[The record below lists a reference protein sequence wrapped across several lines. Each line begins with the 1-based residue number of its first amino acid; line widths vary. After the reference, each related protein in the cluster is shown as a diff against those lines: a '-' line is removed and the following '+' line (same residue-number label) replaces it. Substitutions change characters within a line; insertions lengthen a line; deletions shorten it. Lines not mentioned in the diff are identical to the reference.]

1 MPHDHDD
8 EIEGASP
15 AEDAPNTEDASSVE
29 PRLGAESSVLDDTP
43 TPDEQR
49 SHPMAW
55 ILAVGLALSLA
66 LLAPI
71 VGRAA
76 GVSPFGNSYLPTLPL
91 ILMAFL
97 AMAWNPLVSFARLP
111 YLRLRP
117 RNLLLIGAMSYLVAG
132 VAMSGMAQPW
142 ANSVLSAD
150 HFQRTH
156 RFNPELGGREAPELD
171 VFSAYPSQLSPPP
184 EVLARER
191 GDEATLLLYR
201 GMRDGYIDP
210 ETAETDLQ
218 AFFRPVPDGEGGERS
233 PFRTAANALGNSFP
247 ILVFGIFLM
256 LGLVAATARQ
266 WTHNERLQHP
276 LVQVPAALAEGTL
289 LRNKAFQWTLGG
301 MLFFWFYQL
310 SAGYGWHPL
319 PQIPTNRMVH
329 MPDIYQIFGI
339 DAGGSWPK
347 QIITEYWSAISIFPF
362 AIGVAFLLALD
373 VGFSVWGGFFFGVL
387 VLGWLYNIGGIDVNM
402 DMHGRL
408 AGGGATFALALV
420 ILWLGR
426 IHYWRLLGAALAVR
440 PMPIDPLGVWGVRV
454 LLIGAVGLVWV
465 LTSIFGAFWPA
476 VLAVLLML
484 SFLLV
489 IARVV
494 AESGL
499 ACFQAA
505 HTLGNVTIGLGL
517 PVMLPL
523 NAMFAMLWVS
533 LVMVEDTRNNLVGYA
548 TQSAAMA
555 ERGGHPLRAVFTV
568 ATVVVIAAAVIA
580 VSVHLMI
587 TWNTGGGARANQF
600 NMERVIP
607 RVENPPSSV
616 FLGADLEQM
625 SILVGALLVFA
636 VVALRRFWY
645 ACPLHPIGL
654 VVASSFPIFWVWGS
668 LMIGWLAKVLVLRY
682 GGAHLYKQLK
692 PVAIALILGDALGFG
707 MQMIFQLTLSGAE
720 PWRMWP

>member
-1 MPHDHDD
+1 MPNDHDN
-8 EIEGASP
+8 EPVQGE
-15 AEDAPNTEDASSVE
+15 SSDQAAMNDDNQHPE

-43 TPDEQR
+43 AQDEQK

-55 ILAVGLALSLA
+55 VLAIIFALSIA
-66 LLAPI
+66 ALAPI
-71 VGRAA
+71 VSSAS
-76 GVSPFGNSYLPTLPL
+76 GVNAFGNSYLPTLPL
-91 ILMAFL
+91 ILMTLL
-97 AMAWNPLVSFARLP
+97 AMAWNPLVSLARLP

-142 ANSVLSAD
+142 QRTVLTGD
-150 HFQRTH
+150 EFQRSH
-156 RFNPELGGREAPELD
+156 RFNPEIGGREAPELD
-171 VFSAYPSQLSPPP
+171 VYSAYPSRLSPLP
-184 EVLARER
+184 EALARER

-201 GMRDGYIDP
+201 GMRDGYLDP
-210 ETAETDLQ
+210 ESAEPDLM
-218 AFFRPVPDGEGGERS
+218 AFFQPLPDGEGGERS
-233 PFRTAANALGNSFP
+233 PFRTAVNALGSSFP

-276 LVQVPAALAEGTL
+276 LVQVPAALAEGSL
-289 LRNKAFQWTLGG
+289 LRNKAFQYTLGG
-301 MLFFWFYQL
+301 MLLFWFYQL

-319 PQIPTNRMVH
+319 PAIPTARMVH

-339 DAGGSWPK
+339 DAGGGWPK

-387 VLGWLYNIGGIDVNM
+387 VLGWMYNVGGIDVNM

-420 ILWLGR
+420 IVWLGR
-426 IHYWRLLGAALAVR
+426 IHYARLLAAAFAVR
-440 PMPIDPLGVWGVRV
+440 PMANDPLGVWGVRV

-465 LTSIFGAFWPA
+465 LTSIFGAFWPS
-476 VLAVLLML
+476 VVAVLLIL
-484 SFLLV
+484 AFLLV

-523 NAMFAMLWVS
+523 NAMFAMLWVA

-568 ATVVVIAAAVIA
+568 ATVVVIAAAVVA
-580 VSVHLMI
+580 VVVHLMLS
-587 TWNTGGGARANQF
+587 WSTGNVQPNNFAMNS
-600 NMERVIP
+600 VLP
-607 RVENPPSSV
+607 KVENPPSSV
-616 FLGADLEQM
+616 FLGADLQQM
-625 SILVGALLVFA
+625 SILVGALLVFG

-645 ACPLHPIGL
+645 ACPIHPIGL

-668 LMIGWLAKVLVLRY
+668 LMIGWLAKVIVLRY

-707 MQMIFQLTLSGAE
+707 MQMMFQLTLTGVE
-720 PWRMWP
+720 PWRQWP